1 MDNSAKILQ
10 WLGNFD
16 NKDERNDYLESEG
29 YDVDELK
36 SQGVSKFKK
45 LVADQKLK
53 EAKKRRELFKRAK
66 ELVSSQFPDKSFPH
80 VLSDLSID
88 NSRFDYH
95 FSKLENITS
104 DDVLNMLN
112 DEQLL
117 AIIEKLEQENG

>member
-66 ELVSSQFPDKSFPH
+66 ELVSSQFPDTSFPH

-95 FSKLENITS
+95 FSKLENITN
-104 DDVLNMLN
+104 DDALNMLN